1 VGNEEGGRK
10 FARGGEVI
18 DLKGAI
24 VLPGLIDAHAHLL
37 SLGKY
42 QDELKLKLTKSP
54 AEVKAL
60 VMSKISSSQAD
71 DWIIGRGWDHTDW
84 PGKQFPS
91 WRDLQGTETNP
102 VYLTRV
108 DGHTVWVNKRALEI
122 CGINRDTPDSIGGK
136 ILRSENGEPSGIL
149 LDNAI
154 DLVRDKIPKP
164 SKEVN
169 RRRMM
174 RAMEICAQNGLT
186 GVGDAGVDSET
197 VTLYQELLTDSQ
209 ITVRVYGILWL
220 NDALLKKY
228 YAEGP
233 LIDQGEGMLTLRSI
247 KLFVD
252 GALGSRGALMLKPY
266 SDDPST
272 CGIMITGEEEIF
284 QRTLDALKHGFQVC
298 THAIGDK
305 GNNLTLNAYERA
317 LDKVPLGNY
326 RLRVEHCQI
335 LSESDIPRFRKFG
348 IIASMQPTHAT
359 SDMLWAEERVGQ
371 ERIKRAYA
379 WRSLLNT
386 KAKLAFGSDFPVE
399 EVNPFLGIYAAVT
412 RQDISGNPEGG
423 WYPEQCLTVKEAVE
437 AFTKVASY
445 AQFQENQKAMIKS
458 GFWADFT
465 IIDRDIFKIPPQ
477 GIKDIKVVMTIV
489 GGKVVYKKS

>member
-1 VGNEEGGRK
+1 
-10 FARGGEVI
+10 
-18 DLKGAI
+18 
-24 VLPGLIDAHAHLL
+24 
-37 SLGKY
+37 
-42 QDELKLKLTKSP
+42 
-54 AEVKAL
+54 
-60 VMSKISSSQAD
+60 
-71 DWIIGRGWDHTDW
+71 
-84 PGKQFPS
+84 
-91 WRDLQGTETNP
+91 
-102 VYLTRV
+102 
-108 DGHTVWVNKRALEI
+108 
-122 CGINRDTPDSIGGK
+122 
-136 ILRSENGEPSGIL
+136 
-149 LDNAI
+149 
-154 DLVRDKIPKP
+154 
-164 SKEVN
+164 
-169 RRRMM
+169 
-174 RAMEICAQNGLT
+174 MEICAQNGLT